1 MRALCI
7 QRRPSLGGLR
17 EELEMLDLPVPD
29 PGKKEIRVKVHAST
43 ISVDDQHM
51 AEGSMFG
58 GFPVAP
64 NPYLEAIVG
73 SWHRS
78 RRYH

>member
-1 MRALCI
+1 
-7 QRRPSLGGLR
+7 
-17 EELEMLDLPVPD
+17 MLDLPVPD
-29 PGKKEIRVKVHAST
+29 PGKKEIRVKVQAST

-64 NPYLEAIVG
+64 HPT
-73 SWHRS
+73 
-78 RRYH
+78 